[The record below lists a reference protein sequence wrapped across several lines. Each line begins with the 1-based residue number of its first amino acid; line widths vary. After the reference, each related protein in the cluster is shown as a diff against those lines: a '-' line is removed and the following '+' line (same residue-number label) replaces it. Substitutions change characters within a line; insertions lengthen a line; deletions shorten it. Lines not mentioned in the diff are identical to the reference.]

1 LLKKKEKKKEQQQ
14 KFDGKFSG
22 ENSRI
27 VAEFRRA
34 KFGKLWPGLGLPS
47 LRLSSVGGRSGP

>member
-1 LLKKKEKKKEQQQ
+1 LLKKQQQQQQQ

-47 LRLSSVGGRSGP
+47 LANCGVI